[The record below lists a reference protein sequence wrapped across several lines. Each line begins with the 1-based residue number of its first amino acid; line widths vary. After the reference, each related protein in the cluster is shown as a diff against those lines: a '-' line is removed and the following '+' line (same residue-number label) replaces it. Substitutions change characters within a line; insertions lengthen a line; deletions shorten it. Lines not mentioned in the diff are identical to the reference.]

1 MAHDFRKRE
10 EEELIRRFEENLKN
24 NSFDFFDVEDYE
36 TIIHYYLD
44 NSKPKKALAAV
55 NQAMDQY
62 PFSTELFTTKA
73 QILTNLEEY
82 DQALELLERARNL
95 NPVDI
100 EICLSI
106 GSVLSLQGKHEEAIA
121 LYESAFTYTEDDHDE
136 LFYNIGLAYQSLEKY
151 TEAVEA
157 YKKCIEIN
165 ISHDGALYELA
176 FCLDVVGQLEGSLSY
191 YKKFIDEDPYST
203 AAWYNLGIVCN
214 KLEKFDEAIEAYE

>member
-106 GSVLSLQGKHEEAIA
+106 GSVLSLQGKHEEAI
-121 LYESAFTYTEDDHDE
+121 
-136 LFYNIGLAYQSLEKY
+136 QSLKRSIAVNETWVGRGQNYATLALACHSLGHEQEARQWLSQTRTWLKDTNYNAASWTFGYAASDYLSDWLCAQVLLREAEK
-151 TEAVEA
+151 
-157 YKKCIEIN
+157 
-165 ISHDGALYELA
+165 LLA
-176 FCLDVVGQLEGSLSY
+176 DDQ
-191 YKKFIDEDPYST
+191 KR
-203 AAWYNLGIVCN
+203 
-214 KLEKFDEAIEAYE
+214 